1 MDIQALQGIASI
13 VGGLVFTFLISREES
28 KPKHKRNKKYSKYGR
43 PVLNEILKTKGI
55 NLSDSYV
62 KEIHK
67 TMMSVGKKKGVKEF
81 HKKVTPEIEKILT
94 KGLNDLKSKKSDGY
108 KKTLAKSLV
117 NEFASVANLEKLKS
131 ESKSKKSSRRL
142 NDYRRRSVANQSR
155 PVANQ
160 SRPVAN
166 QSRPVANQSRPVANQ
181 SRPVANQSRP
191 VANQSRRSVESQRI
205 SQSQSSEYV
214 RKTTKPFSLVKPK
227 GILKNAN
234 SKSVSVPR
242 KSVSVPRKSVSVPRK
257 SVSVH
262 GGLNKR
268 SKKRSHRRI
277 SRRR

>member
-181 SRPVANQSRP
+181 SR
-191 VANQSRRSVESQRI
+191 RSVESQRI

>member
-160 SRPVAN
+160 SR
-166 QSRPVANQSRPVANQ
+166 
-181 SRPVANQSRP
+181 
-191 VANQSRRSVESQRI
+191 RSVESQRI

-242 KSVSVPRKSVSVPRK
+242 KSVSVPRKSVSV
-257 SVSVH
+257 H

>member
-1 MDIQALQGIASI
+1 MDIQTLQGIASV

-94 KGLNDLKSKKSDGY
+94 RGFNDLKSKKSDDY
-108 KKTLAKSLV
+108 KKTLAKSVV
-117 NEFASVANLEKLKS
+117 NEFASVANLDKLKS

-155 PVANQ
+155 
-160 SRPVAN
+160 RPVAN

-181 SRPVANQSRP
+181 SRSVS
-191 VANQSRRSVESQRI
+191 NQSRRPVESQRI
-205 SQSQSSEYV
+205 SQSESSEYI
-214 RKTTKPFSLVKPK
+214 RKTTKPISLVKPK

-234 SKSVSVPR
+234 NKSPR
-242 KSVSVPRKSVSVPRK
+242 KSVSVSRE

-268 SKKRSHRRI
+268 SKKRSRRRI

>member
-28 KPKHKRNKKYSKYGR
+28 KPNHKRNKKYSKYGR

-160 SRPVAN
+160 SR
-166 QSRPVANQSRPVANQ
+166 
-181 SRPVANQSRP
+181 
-191 VANQSRRSVESQRI
+191 RSVESQRI

-234 SKSVSVPR
+234 SKSVSVPI